1 MTEVRERKRDRKKEE
16 GPMKRRH
23 IFVFCFYSYNKMAW
37 FLYTGPNQTLPYRLL
52 YIVQPGVF
60 THDCSMLLTVPPP
73 PRQIY
78 TRRPCWGGERK
89 ERVKVYYKTL
99 FINYSFHLDYILDLE
114 NENRPPFWQIVLHFK
129 PECSTVHHKL
139 LYFYL
144 TIGWLLNVIQ
154 YIYISH

>member
-1 MTEVRERKRDRKKEE
+1 MGCIGDKTVLFFATDSGNKGLYCIK
-16 GPMKRRH
+16 
-23 IFVFCFYSYNKMAW
+23 ITTISVQYYFYTFLYFYS
-37 FLYTGPNQTLPYRLL
+37 
-52 YIVQPGVF
+52 V
-60 THDCSMLLTVPPP
+60 LLTVPPP
-73 PRQIY
+73 SRQIY

-99 FINYSFHLDYILDLE
+99 FLNYSFHLDYILDLE